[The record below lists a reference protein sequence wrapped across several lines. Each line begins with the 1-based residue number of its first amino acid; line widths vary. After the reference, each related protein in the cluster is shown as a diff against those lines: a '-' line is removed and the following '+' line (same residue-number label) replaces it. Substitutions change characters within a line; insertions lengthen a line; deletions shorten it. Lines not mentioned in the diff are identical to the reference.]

1 MFTDSHC
8 HLTFPQLAEQLPA
21 IRAAMQAAQV
31 DRALCIC
38 TTMEALAQ
46 ATISGSRRS

>member
-21 IRAAMQAAQV
+21 IRAAM
-31 DRALCIC
+31 RALGI
-38 TTMEALAQ
+38 TLIEHGNDFQEAREHAM
-46 ATISGSRRS
+46 